1 MSPWPA
7 WAPVASCA
15 TLSAL
20 WSADRS
26 DRFCDTIG
34 SKSGNESRTNPPR
47 RMEPGQT
54 IAGRYRIDREIG
66 RGNFGIVY
74 LAEDERS
81 GESRAIKVLLPWAAR
96 NEQLRHRLRREAR
109 LAGSLTGEHA
119 VKIHESGETQE
130 GDVYLA
136 MEYLQGDEL
145 TLVLQ
150 NQGQL
155 PPDRVQRIAEQ
166 VLAALEEA
174 HRLGVIHR
182 DLKPSNIF
190 LCHDE
195 AGRDFAKVF
204 DFGIAKVTG
213 DGDLMAT
220 AKLTVSGGVMGTP
233 VFMSPE
239 QCRGEE
245 LTPASDFYS
254 LGIVLYELL
263 TGRVPFDDEN
273 PVRVMLMQNQEPVP
287 PLPAQLAA
295 SPLGRAVMRSL
306 AKQPGERFAT
316 AGAFQ
321 AALRGESPVTVPP
334 AAAPQLANP
343 PVETA
348 RPAKSSHWLWWVVG
362 AVLILAAAGVLFFVN
377 WR

>member
-34 SKSGNESRTNPPR
+34 SKSGNESRNNPPR

-74 LAEDERS
+74 LAEDERT
-81 GESRAIKVLLPWAAR
+81 GERRAIKVLLPWAAR

-119 VKIHESGETQE
+119 VRIYESGETDE
-130 GDVYLA
+130 GDVFLA
-136 MEYLQGDEL
+136 MEYLVGEEL
-145 TLVLQ
+145 SYVLQ
-150 NQGQL
+150 NRGPF
-155 PPDRVQRIAEQ
+155 PPDRVQTIAEQ
-166 VLAALEEA
+166 VLAALDEA
-174 HRLGVIHR
+174 HRLGIIHR
-182 DLKPSNIF
+182 DLKPHNIF
-190 LCHDE
+190 LCRGE
-195 AGRDFAKVF
+195 RGRDFVKVF

-213 DGDLMAT
+213 DGELMAT
-220 AKLTVSGGVMGTP
+220 AQLTVTGGVMGSP
-233 VFMSPE
+233 VYMSPE
-239 QCRGEE
+239 QCRGET

-273 PVRVMLMQNQEPVP
+273 PVRILLMHNQETPP
-287 PLPAQLAA
+287 PLPGELADT
-295 SPLGRAVMRSL
+295 PLGRAIMRSL
-306 AKQPGERFAT
+306 
-316 AGAFQ
+316 
-321 AALRGESPVTVPP
+321 
-334 AAAPQLANP
+334 N
-343 PVETA
+343 
-348 RPAKSSHWLWWVVG
+348 
-362 AVLILAAAGVLFFVN
+362 
-377 WR
+377 

>member
-1 MSPWPA
+1 
-7 WAPVASCA
+7 
-15 TLSAL
+15 
-20 WSADRS
+20 
-26 DRFCDTIG
+26 
-34 SKSGNESRTNPPR
+34 
-47 RMEPGQT
+47 MEPGQT

-74 LAEDERS
+74 LAEDERT
-81 GESRAIKVLLPWAAR
+81 GDLRAIKVLLPWAAR

-130 GDVYLA
+130 GDVFLA
-136 MEYLQGDEL
+136 MEYLQGEEL
-145 TLVLQ
+145 THVLQ
-150 NQGQL
+150 NRGPL
-155 PPDRVQRIAEQ
+155 PPARVQEIAQQ
-166 VLAALEEA
+166 VLAALDEA

-190 LCHDE
+190 LCRD
-195 AGRDFAKVF
+195 ADGRDFVKVF

-233 VFMSPE
+233 VYMSPE

-263 TGRVPFDDEN
+263 AGRVPFDDEN
-273 PVRVMLMQNQEPVP
+273 PVRIMLMQNQDSVP
-287 PLPAQLAA
+287 PLPAAIAA
-295 SPLGRAVMRSL
+295 SPLGQAVRRSL
-306 AKQPGERFAT
+306 AKQPGDRFAT
-316 AGAFQ
+316 AGEFQ
-321 AALRGESPVTVPP
+321 AALRGEVTRPTPPP
-334 AAAPQLANP
+334 AAAEPRPERPAAQSAQ
-343 PVETA
+343 
-348 RPAKSSHWLWWVVG
+348 PAKSAAWIWWV
-362 AVLILAAAGVLFFVN
+362 LAAALLLAAGGVLLFMA